1 MKKLIYSCLSIVV
14 MMVLSGCGGPDD
26 KKVDAMIDELE
37 SVEGLSDI
45 ITFGFALEDDRN
57 EKEVVYDIHITVED
71 SFSELTYNEQR
82 GVFENIISSI
92 EEKEQNVSD
101 GDVDCGEGYTCTI
114 GELELSTDEEEY
126 AIDYSPSFTTITLN
140 GEPYEEQENEP
151 EEELATD
158 STEVTDTST
167 EVTERST
174 DSSEEAE
181 TTAFTDTTDVDF
193 SSASGEDW
201 VVLSESEKISMITD
215 AIESFNSSG
224 RFTITEGSDWF
235 VDALNAFY
243 GDGTTAEDQAVSHEK
258 VSDVMLMSGLAGGV
272 FVE

>member
-1 MKKLIYSCLSIVV
+1 

-26 KKVDAMIDELE
+26 KKVDTMIDELE

-57 EKEVVYDIHITVED
+57 DKEVVYDIHITVED
-71 SFSELTYNEQR
+71 SFSELTYSEQR

-92 EEKEQNVSD
+92 EEKGQNVSR

-140 GEPYEEQENEP
+140 GEPYEEKETEP
-151 EEELATD
+151 EEEYATD
-158 STEVTDTST
+158 SAEVTETST
-167 EVTERST
+167 E
-174 DSSEEAE
+174 SSEEVE
-181 TTAFTDTTDVDF
+181 TTAFTDTSDTSDTSDVDF
-193 SSASGEDW
+193 STANGEDW
-201 VVLSESEKISMITD
+201 VLLSESEKISMITT

-224 RFTITEGSDWF
+224 RFTITEGPGWF
-235 VDALNAFY
+235 IDSLNAFY
-243 GDGTTAEDQAVSHEK
+243 GDGTTADDQAVSHEK